1 MTVYPDMHQAIRLYL
16 DKSTSLTGSVD
27 FLPEELN
34 FWLNEAQD
42 RFIKQRLY
50 GNNYKQQKLDDS
62 QKRID
67 DLRTLIVTSD
77 FQSLSNSSLGINV
90 KYTYLPDVNTG
101 APYMFYL
108 NSEVYSVVSNSPIY
122 SNTLQTGENITIELL
137 SNYIKDSVNN
147 PYIRRPLTY
156 FYLEGGVPALAFIY
170 GEEFIPVSC
179 RITYIKRPKKLVS
192 GTPGTYETNT
202 CELAEHTH
210 NEIVVMAADML
221 VENIESQRVQTF
233 PQFNTSKSE

>member
-67 DLRTLIVTSD
+67 DLRNLIVTSPA
-77 FQSLSNSSLGINV
+77 QSLSQSSLGVNV
-90 KYTYLPDVNTG
+90 KYTFLPDVG
-101 APYMFYL
+101 SGSPYMFYL
-108 NSEVYSVVSNSPIY
+108 NAEVTNISGS
-122 SNTLQTGENITIELL
+122 TLQTGENITIETL
-137 SNYIKDSVNN
+137 SNYIKDSINN

-156 FYLEGGVPALAFIY
+156 FYMEGVVPSIAIIY
-170 GEEFIPVSC
+170 GDEFVPTSC
-179 RITYIKRPKKLVS
+179 KITYIKKPKKLVS
-192 GTPGTYETNT
+192 GTPGSYETNT

-210 NEIVVMAADML
+210 NEIVILASDML
-221 VENIESQRVQTF
+221 IENIESQRVQTF
-233 PQFNTSKSE
+233 SQFNTSKSE